1 MVTCDELISQAKSCG
16 FTEAVPLD
24 VSTLEF
30 LPEVRDMCA
39 SGKCGKFDRS
49 WSCPP
54 AALSL
59 EDMRE
64 KVKQYSKGLIVQTVG
79 RLEDSYDYEAMME
92 AAKRQIENFGRLWDV
107 LEPLYPDLYPMST
120 GGCSKCKKCTYPDAP
135 CRFPKRMAYS
145 MEACGLVVSK
155 VCTDNGA
162 KYNYGPN
169 TIAYTGCFLLE

>member
-1 MVTCDELISQAKSCG
+1 MVACDELISLAKSCG
-16 FTEAVPLD
+16 FTEAALLD

-39 SGKCGKFDRS
+39 SGKCEKFGRS

-54 AALSL
+54 AAPSL
-59 EDMRE
+59 ENMRE
-64 KVKQYSKGLIVQTVG
+64 TVKKYSKGLIVQTVG
-79 RLEDSYDYEAMME
+79 LIEDSYDFEAMMA
-92 AAKRQIENFGRLWDV
+92 AAKKQIENFGRLWDA
-107 LEPLYPDLYPMST
+107 LEPLYPGLYPMST

-135 CRFPKRMAYS
+135 CRFPQRMAYS
-145 MEACGLVVSK
+145 MEACGLFVSK
-155 VCTDNGA
+155 VCTDNGS